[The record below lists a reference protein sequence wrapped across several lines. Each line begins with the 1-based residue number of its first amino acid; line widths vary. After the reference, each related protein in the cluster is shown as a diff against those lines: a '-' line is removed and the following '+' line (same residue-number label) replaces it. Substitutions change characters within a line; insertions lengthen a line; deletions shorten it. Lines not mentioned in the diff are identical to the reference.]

1 MNGYAPSPVSVPAQ
15 DASQVQAQSTF
26 EPQFQPETESGTSGY
41 AYEPPT
47 SSYDPSTSYSP
58 YVPDEPS
65 QTLTA
70 AGDDVE
76 GEEKPKS
83 KKKGFMDDDE
93 EDDDLAARA
102 AALKSKQKSEADRVA
117 DEAFRKAAEADGV
130 YFPSFSLPFSPSHI
144 HETQD

>member
-1 MNGYAPSPVSVPAQ
+1 
-15 DASQVQAQSTF
+15 
-26 EPQFQPETESGTSGY
+26 
-41 AYEPPT
+41 
-47 SSYDPSTSYSP
+47 
-58 YVPDEPS
+58 
-65 QTLTA
+65 
-70 AGDDVE
+70 
-76 GEEKPKS
+76 
-83 KKKGFMDDDE
+83 MDDDE